1 MKAKTLLQII
11 EPKNRRNLFFLFTV
25 IFLITLI
32 FSYFPFFL
40 FNRSLLWN
48 TDGFLQH
55 YETISQLR
63 RAVSQFFSGE
73 GFSFWSW
80 NIGLGADTIG
90 AMAYVFFDPFKLIAA
105 AFPERYTDI
114 GYTVSTL
121 IELYAI
127 GVAFLYFGKVRN
139 LRYNHTLWGA
149 LAYSFSNWVIIVSC
163 RHSFFLTAALFFI
176 CLMVG
181 IEKILRH
188 QSPIVFIFS
197 TVMALITNAYFAYM
211 TALVLFLYLI
221 IHYIINEPKTF
232 RNIIRFWGSFVLYVV
247 VALLISSPIVF
258 SSVYT
263 ITHSVIEGASDLP
276 LLHDFSSYIAFF
288 VSFIGGNL
296 IFEQYSTIAVTP
308 LLTILLPSIFSEIKR
323 KRYTSSMITF
333 MFCLI
338 FLLLPIFDSLF
349 NGLSYPVGRWCYS
362 ATFFFILCGLEC
374 LELPDFNIDV
384 YKNKILLGLG
394 IVGILLFFW
403 GRIILNTFN
412 EMTALIG
419 LINIIFSIVF
429 LRLLSSGYSKKNA
442 YSGMITLALVCN
454 VVMISNIRFFPG
466 PSSWLYDFTENGSI
480 YNKLEHSTQKAG
492 TEIKDGDF
500 YRIDQVDYISTTESP
515 DNYTN
520 SSYRPTHTPPNET
533 MVFNTRSLYTYLSSI
548 SNSIFD
554 FNRIINNSPS
564 YYQRISTYGNDNR
577 CRIDFLMGT
586 KYFLG
591 NNPYNY
597 PSLNAESYAS
607 YDFKRNA
614 VSSDGVEILKA
625 KHSLG
630 LGCVFGSYITEKEFM
645 QLDYV
650 DREQALMEYVVI
662 PEDISVPMKH
672 KDDAIR
678 ITANSRDIPYE
689 VTWSD
694 GISEKNEPVEI
705 FRKTLN
711 QKGSFKIEKENA
723 ALVLSL
729 REKYANCD
737 LYLTIRN
744 MKRVPSGK
752 NVFYKTDMLKDFRN
766 VLNGTSEADSNEIV
780 VDATMGEMTKRAI
793 NSIGD
798 ERGFTDIKD
807 LTLNL
812 GEYNKD
818 INNIKLSFLKEGT
831 YFYDSVQLIA
841 VPHLTYETA
850 AKLCMKNSYKIKYF
864 SDNNISGRVNT
875 KEDVSMLYLSI
886 PYHDGWT
893 AYVDGKETPVQ
904 KVDIAFS
911 GVVINGAGKH
921 TVKLHYR
928 PYGFKLGIMLSG
940 IGVIMLAV
948 VLFVHHVRKRKN

>member
-1 MKAKTLLQII
+1 MRAKTLLYKI
-11 EPKNRRNLFFLFTV
+11 EPQNRRNLFFLFT
-25 IFLITLI
+25 ILFLITLI

-63 RAVSQFFSGE
+63 RAVSQIFSGK

-90 AMAYVFFDPFKLIAA
+90 AMSYVFFDPFKLIAA

-121 IELYAI
+121 TELYAI

-139 LRYNHTLWGA
+139 LKLNHTLWGA
-149 LAYSFSNWVIIVSC
+149 LAFSFSTWIIIASC
-163 RHSFFLTAALFFI
+163 RHSFFLTAALLFI

-188 QSPIVFIFS
+188 QSPFVFIFS
-197 TVMALITNAYFAYM
+197 TVMAVITSVYFAYM
-211 TALVLFLYLI
+211 TALVLLLYLI
-221 IHYIINEPKTF
+221 IHYIKYEPKTF
-232 RNIIRFWGSFVLYVV
+232 TNIIRFWGFFILYVG

-258 SSVYT
+258 PSVYT
-263 ITHSVIEGASDLP
+263 ITHGVIEGASDLS
-276 LLHDFSSYIAFF
+276 LLHDFSSYLAFF

-308 LLTILLPSIFSEIKR
+308 LLTILLPTIFNEIKR
-323 KRYTSSMITF
+323 KRHTSSMIMF
-333 MFCLI
+333 LFCLV
-338 FLLLPIFDSLF
+338 FLLFPIFDSLF

-362 ATFFFILCGLEC
+362 ATFFFILSGLEC
-374 LELPDFNIDV
+374 LEMPDFNIDA
-384 YKNKILLGLG
+384 YKKRILLGLG
-394 IVGILLFFW
+394 IVGILLIFW
-403 GRIILNTFN
+403 GRIILNTFS
-412 EMTALIG
+412 EMIVLIG
-419 LINIIFSIVF
+419 LINIAFAIIF
-429 LRLLSSGYSKKNA
+429 LRLLNSGYPKRYA
-442 YSGMITLALVCN
+442 YSGMITLAIICN
-454 VVMISNIRFFPG
+454 IVMINNIRFFPG
-466 PSSWLYDFTENGSI
+466 PSSWLYDFAENGLI
-480 YNKLEHSTQKAG
+480 YNKLDHSTQKAG
-492 TEIKDGDF
+492 TEIKDDDF
-500 YRIDQVDYISTTESP
+500 YRIDQVDYISTAEFP
-515 DNYTN
+515 DKYTN
-520 SSYRPTHTPPNET
+520 SSYRPAHTPPNET

-554 FNRIINNSPS
+554 LNQVINNSPS

-577 CRIDFLMGT
+577 CRMDFLMGT

-607 YDFKRNA
+607 YGFKKSA

-625 KHSLG
+625 KYSLG
-630 LGCVFGSYITEKEFM
+630 LGCVFKSYITEKEFLK
-645 QLDYV
+645 LDYV
-650 DREQALMEYVVI
+650 DREQALMECVI
-662 PEDISVPMKH
+662 IPDDVSVPMMH
-672 KDDAIR
+672 KN
-678 ITANSRDIPYE
+678 NSTKISAKSKDVPYE

-694 GISEKNEPVEI
+694 GISVKEEPIENKRPI
-705 FRKTLN
+705 LN
-711 QKGSFKIEKENA
+711 QKGSLKIEKENA

-729 REKYANCD
+729 REKCTNCD

-744 MKRVPSGK
+744 MKRVPSDK
-752 NVFYKTDMLKDFRN
+752 NFLYKTDKLKEFRN
-766 VLNGTSEADSNEIV
+766 ILNGTSEADSKEIV
-780 VDATMGEMTKRAI
+780 VDATMGEVTKRAI

-798 ERGFTDIKD
+798 IRGFADIKD

-812 GEYNKD
+812 GEYNRD

-831 YFYDSVQLIA
+831 YSYDSIQVIA
-841 VPHLTYETA
+841 VPHSTYEMS
-850 AKLCMKNSYKIKYF
+850 AKLCMKNSYKIKCF
-864 SDNNISGRVNT
+864 SDNNISGRIKT
-875 KEDVSMLYLSI
+875 EGDVSMLYLSI
-886 PYHDGWT
+886 PYHDGWI

-911 GVVINGAGKH
+911 GVIINGAGKH

-948 VLFVHHVRKRKN
+948 VLFMYHIRKRNL